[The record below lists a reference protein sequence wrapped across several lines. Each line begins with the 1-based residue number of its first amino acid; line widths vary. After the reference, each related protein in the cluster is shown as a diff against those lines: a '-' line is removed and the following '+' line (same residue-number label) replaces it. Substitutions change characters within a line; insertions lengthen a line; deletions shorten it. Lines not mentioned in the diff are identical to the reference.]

1 MEKELLLERYGGQTR
16 LAVLEDGELRE
27 LYLENEEREKL
38 VGSIYVGRVMNVLPG
53 MQAAFVDI
61 GLGKN
66 GFLHAGD
73 ILGGKSLGADAGRLE
88 ATLRERSIRDL
99 LRPGQQIPVQVTK
112 EPGGAKGPRLSGN
125 VTLPGRLAV
134 LLPTVGYTG
143 VSRKIGSEA
152 QRARLAG
159 LAEQIRPEGMGL
171 ILRTAAEQAED
182 EEIRR
187 DVEYLRGLWEDIA
200 RRAAYT
206 TAPALL
212 HRDMGLID
220 RALRDMLLPDV
231 AAMKVE
237 GRETYE
243 AVLEEAGPL
252 AGKVRLY
259 QGETPLFDLY
269 RVDSRLEHALRR
281 KVWLDSGGYLV
292 IDHTEALT
300 VIDVNTGKYVGKNCL
315 KDTIFALNCE
325 AAEEIVRQLRLR
337 DIGGIIVIDFI
348 DMEDPEQRDALVQK
362 LREELKKDRTRTNVV
377 GLSGLGLLEMTR
389 KKVHQPLHTLLNE
402 PCPLCQGSGTVRSA
416 RSIAQGALYRLRG
429 LALGE
434 GAWLISAH
442 PEVAGQLL
450 LMGVPGG
457 IRAFVRSKPGNKREE
472 VRLEPVLE
480 QELPPKAR
488 LLPPQ

>member
-243 AVLEEAGPL
+243 AVLEEAGPRQ
-252 AGKVRLY
+252 AKCLY
-259 QGETPLFDLY
+259 QGKTPCLTCTGWTVGWNTPCAA
-269 RVDSRLEHALRR
+269 R
-281 KVWLDSGGYLV
+281 WLDSGGYLV

-472 VRLEPVLE
+472 VDLEPVLE
-480 QELPPKAR
+480 HELPPKAR

>member
-1 MEKELLLERYGGQTR
+1 MEKELLVERYGEQTR

-38 VGSIYVGRVMNVLPG
+38 VGSIYAGRVMNVLPG

-66 GFLHAGD
+66 GFLHTGD
-73 ILGGKSLGADAGRLE
+73 ILGGKSLGADADRLE
-88 ATLRERSIRDL
+88 ASLKTHSIRDL

-125 VTLPGRLAV
+125 ITLPGRLAV
-134 LLPTVGYTG
+134 LLPTVSYTG
-143 VSRKIGSEA
+143 VSRKIESEEH
-152 QRARLAG
+152 RARLAR
-159 LAEQIRPEGMGL
+159 LAEQIRPGGMGL
-171 ILRTAAEQAED
+171 ILRTAAEQADE
-182 EEIRR
+182 EEIRQ

-206 TAPALL
+206 AAPALL
-212 HRDMGLID
+212 HRDMGLIGW
-220 RALRDMLLPDV
+220 ALRDMLLPDV
-231 AAMKVE
+231 RTMKVD

-243 AVLEEAGPL
+243 AVLAGAGPL
-252 AGKVRLY
+252 ADKVCLY
-259 QGETPLFDLY
+259 QGEIPLFDLY
-269 RVDSRLEHALRR
+269 RVDTRLEHALRR

-300 VIDVNTGKYVGKNCL
+300 AIDVNTGKYVGKNCL
-315 KDTIFALNCE
+315 EDTIFALNCE
-325 AAEEIVRQLRLR
+325 AAAEIVRQLRLR

-348 DMEDPEQRDALVQK
+348 DMEDPGQREALVQK
-362 LREELKKDRTRTNVV
+362 LRQELKKDRTRTNVV
-377 GLSGLGLLEMTR
+377 GLTGLGLLEMTR
-389 KKVHQPLHTLLNE
+389 KKVYQPLHTLLNE
-402 PCPLCQGSGTVRSA
+402 PCPLCQGSGRIRSA
-416 RSIAQGALYRLRG
+416 RSIARGALYRLRG
-429 LALGE
+429 LARGE
-434 GAWLISAH
+434 GTWLISAH

-457 IRAFVRSKPGNKREE
+457 IRAFVRSKPGLPRDE
-472 VRLEPVLE
+472 VDLEPVLE
-480 QELPPKAR
+480 HELPPKSR

>member
-1 MEKELLLERYGGQTR
+1 MWTSGW
-16 LAVLEDGELRE
+16 
-27 LYLENEEREKL
+27 EER
-38 VGSIYVGRVMNVLPG
+38 LP
-53 MQAAFVDI
+53 
-61 GLGKN
+61 
-66 GFLHAGD
+66 HAGD
-73 ILGGKSLGADAGRLE
+73 ILGERPGPTRAGWRPPGALHPGPA
-88 ATLRERSIRDL
+88 AS
-99 LRPGQQIPVQVTK
+99 GQQIPVQVTK
-112 EPGGAKGPRLSGN
+112 EPGAQGAAAVGERHPARP
-125 VTLPGRLAV
+125 PGG

-206 TAPALL
+206 AAPALL

-237 GRETYE
+237 GRRRTKPCWKRP
-243 AVLEEAGPL
+243 GPWQ
-252 AGKVRLY
+252 AKCACTR
-259 QGETPLFDLY
+259 ETPCLTCTGWTAGWNTPCAA
-269 RVDSRLEHALRR
+269 R
-281 KVWLDSGGYLV
+281 WLDSGGYLV

-362 LREELKKDRTRTNVV
+362 LREELKRT
-377 GLSGLGLLEMTR
+377 
-389 KKVHQPLHTLLNE
+389 E
-402 PCPLCQGSGTVRSA
+402 PAPMWWAS
-416 RSIAQGALYRLRG
+416 
-429 LALGE
+429 
-434 GAWLISAH
+434 
-442 PEVAGQLL
+442 
-450 LMGVPGG
+450 PGWDCW
-457 IRAFVRSKPGNKREE
+457 R
-472 VRLEPVLE
+472 
-480 QELPPKAR
+480 
-488 LLPPQ
+488 